1 MQVRRRRWHDA
12 RGNRR
17 EQVSGAA
24 AAGTGTSRRAA
35 LRSRSPSHSPSV
47 SGYRRDRLGP
57 PVAAMH
63 SCWIVGGRGEGQPGC
78 PIRGASVTTPRDD
91 GGRVS
96 ATVGRVPSAGA
107 RAPTTRLRLAFRAR
121 ASARWLQRSS
131 RLGRTTRG
139 GAPPTPNT
147 PPPTGFKRVCHPTVA
162 ARSRTKPLT

>member
-17 EQVSGAA
+17 EQVSALP

-47 SGYRRDRLGP
+47 SGYRRGRLGP

-121 ASARWLQRSS
+121 ASARWLQRSQ
-131 RLGRTTRG
+131 
-139 GAPPTPNT
+139 
-147 PPPTGFKRVCHPTVA
+147 PTGSHPPR
-162 ARSRTKPLT
+162 RSSPDPEHAPAHRLQASLPPHCGCSI